1 MLCGGG
7 GVGGGVRAAR
17 SGAPERSRGPFEKK
31 YRNVVRN
38 CRETPT
44 FAFRARLFA
53 RNKFEE
59 VLESCGSGRATV
71 REFRFLRTRDVSP
84 LLAGARA
91 STHNAPRTPAP
102 AHKVRIAV
110 VRARARAGRR
120 AYPPSLARSET
131 RRGFVRLRIS
141 AHPPFLHP
149 PSQPPQLSDGVRRRG
164 QRPRRPGGH
173 AEHGTREMVPLGS
186 GSSPARYR
194 RESSR
199 DARRPR
205 GTHVDSTHSGQV
217 SANWRDS

>member
-1 MLCGGG
+1 M
-7 GVGGGVRAAR
+7 GGGVRAAR

-31 YRNVVRN
+31 YRNVVRD

-44 FAFRARLFA
+44 FVVSRATFRAKQVR
-53 RNKFEE
+53 
-59 VLESCGSGRATV
+59 GSSGILWLRSSDCS
-71 REFRFLRTRDVSP
+71 RKEFRFLRTRDVSP